1 MVARPDGGGAIIPRG
16 PPLDSRSTSECTN
29 HRADMKENAS
39 SSLDTEESWRGI
51 ELARMLGQYQSPN
64 GQNDY
69 LPRNNAPKVQ
79 V

>member
-1 MVARPDGGGAIIPRG
+1 MVVAQSSLAGRRLILVLLPNARIIG
-16 PPLDSRSTSECTN
+16 
-29 HRADMKENAS
+29 ADMKENAS

-51 ELARMLGQYQSPN
+51 QLARMLRQYQSPN

-79 V
+79 M